1 MTIGNIRSIWRV
13 IDLNWQ
19 QRQENSANNSDL
31 NPIQIE
37 SFIKDRQPVWGF
49 SGEVCHR
56 RIQGA
61 GVWPWCC
68 QRWNR
73 ARQRPWL
80 RCQLTNLSH
89 PFRLICPANV
99 LCIHMHQERHV
110 YPKLYFLVVELI
122 SRTSNLPRCLSMDL
136 VHSMCC
142 NLIFFLHPC
151 CFNQALTAK
160 LRDCYLWIVQNL
172 SYSISKEA
180 VLFLEKI
187 SNRRK
192 QLTSVLSRVVA
203 SRSLTRTLAPSFFFP
218 TNDSDSTF
226 LSGSI
231 KSEKIVYQ

>member
-1 MTIGNIRSIWRV
+1 MRSSWRE

-19 QRQENSANNSDL
+19 QRPENSANNSDL
-31 NPIQIE
+31 IPIQIE

-61 GVWPWCC
+61 GAWPWCC
-68 QRWNR
+68 QRWSR

-89 PFRLICPANV
+89 PFPLICPADMFIRNYIFW
-99 LCIHMHQERHV
+99 L
-110 YPKLYFLVVELI
+110 LNLW
-122 SRTSNLPRCLSMDL
+122 RTSNLPRCLSMDSA
-136 VHSMCC
+136 HSMCC

-180 VLFLEKI
+180 VLYLEKI

-192 QLTSVLSRVVA
+192 LFTSVLSRVVA
-203 SRSLTRTLAPSFFFP
+203 SRSLIRTLAPSFFFP
-218 TNDSDSTF
+218 TNDSKSTF